1 MSWHSEGKL
10 LVYLQDNSL
19 FPSWF
24 KRQWIHSHWVG
35 CELSPYTSAALNHL
49 VLPFIMTFNYG
60 NHQEKSPEGLG
71 LIAGFLS
78 QLWITSPQEG
88 WTPIMWGSQLTA
100 LPVKHPKCNPH
111 EWKVKEK
118 PPFDFIEM
126 KKNVSPSV
134 SLSDHSSLSTAGL
147 AWGKVNL
154 FLKAEGDGT
163 EFPVTCPNLM
173 LILSNLTW
181 WKLMWCSLFALDWNF
196 CPPYTLCSAAAAC
209 ERQEVKRAGEVVC
222 APRSAPLRAW
232 GAY

>member
-1 MSWHSEGKL
+1 
-10 LVYLQDNSL
+10 
-19 FPSWF
+19 
-24 KRQWIHSHWVG
+24 
-35 CELSPYTSAALNHL
+35 
-49 VLPFIMTFNYG
+49 MTFNYG

-163 EFPVTCPNLM
+163 EFPVTCPNLT

-181 WKLMWCSLFALDWNF
+181 WKLMWCSLLLWTETFALHTRCAVLQQRVRGRKWNGLARLF
-196 CPPYTLCSAAAAC
+196 VLPAQRRSEREERINASPKPELGQKISALGATWVKTLLLNPQGAES
-209 ERQEVKRAGEVVC
+209 RASPWFSVWQAVL
-222 APRSAPLRAW
+222 AT
-232 GAY
+232 